1 MSDQRDRVTPEM
13 YARVFENHAE
23 GVLILED
30 LVRRFGSNP
39 YVRGGIEGQRQTDF
53 NAGALSVPTFIL
65 NQINRA
71 SGADTDEHES
81 QQ

>member
-1 MSDQRDRVTPEM
+1 MAEVTPEM

-30 LVRRFGSNP
+30 LVRRFGRNP
-39 YVRGGIEGQRQTDF
+39 YVRGGLDAQRETDY
-53 NAGALSVPTFIL
+53 NAGQLSVPTFIL

-71 SGADTDEHES
+71 NGVPTDDRPDDHD
-81 QQ
+81 